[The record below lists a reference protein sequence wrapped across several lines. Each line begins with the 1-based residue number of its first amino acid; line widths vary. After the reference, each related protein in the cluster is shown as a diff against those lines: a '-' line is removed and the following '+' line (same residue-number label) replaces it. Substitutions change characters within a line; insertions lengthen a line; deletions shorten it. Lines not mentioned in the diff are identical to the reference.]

1 MYQQP
6 AGSPPTGE
14 PAFLVIGKLRHP
26 HGVRGEILM
35 EVITDFPER
44 LKVGSQ
50 VYVGAEYRPE
60 RIRTI
65 RAHGKGLLISFE
77 AYQTPESVGVLRNQL
92 VFTPSTNLPPL
103 PEGEYYHHQLIG
115 LRVLSDQ
122 SQELGHLAEILS
134 THANDV
140 YIIRRPD
147 GTELLLPAI
156 ESVILKIDLQQREI
170 LVHLLPGME

>member
-1 MYQQP
+1 
-6 AGSPPTGE
+6 
-14 PAFLVIGKLRHP
+14 LVIGKLRHP

-50 VYVGAEYRPE
+50 VFVGADYRPE

-65 RAHGKGLLISFE
+65 RPHAKGLLISFE
-77 AYQTPESVGVLRNQL
+77 AYQSPESVGLLRNQF
-92 VFTPSTNLPPL
+92 VFTSSKDLPPL

-115 LRVLSDQ
+115 MRVLSDQ
-122 SQELGHLAEILS
+122 SQELGYLAEILS
-134 THANDV
+134 TPANDV
-140 YIIRRPD
+140 YLIRHSD

-156 ESVILKIDLQQREI
+156 ESVILKVDLNQREI
-170 LVHLLPGME
+170 LVHLLPGIE